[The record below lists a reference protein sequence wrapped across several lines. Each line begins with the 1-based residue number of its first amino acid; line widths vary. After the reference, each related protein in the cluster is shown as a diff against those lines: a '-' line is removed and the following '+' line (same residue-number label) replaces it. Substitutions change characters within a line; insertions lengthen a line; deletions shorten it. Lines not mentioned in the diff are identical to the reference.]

1 MGDHQDREHLQN
13 LRALQKR
20 VENVSSGVERKKNP
34 FDPLNNPVKL
44 FRHGKTEAERVSL
57 EGYKK
62 RIELKQ
68 KALRQKNE
76 AVSQ

>member
-1 MGDHQDREHLQN
+1 M
-13 LRALQKR
+13 
-20 VENVSSGVERKKNP
+20 SSVVERKKNP

-44 FRHGKTEAERVSL
+44 FRHGKTEADRVSL
-57 EGYKK
+57 EGFKK

-76 AVSQ
+76 AVS

>member
-1 MGDHQDREHLQN
+1 M
-13 LRALQKR
+13 RALQKR

-44 FRHGKTEAERVSL
+44 FRHGKTEADRVSL